1 MKAQEKEASQR
12 DTSISQKECCAGK
25 HKTFS
30 PLRNP
35 PSRDNVEDCSLDE
48 VNAAEKI
55 YISLLQAE
63 RVKDGEEIDNKSPF
77 VVGRCNETAVLQRDK
92 GSVEDGEERESQ
104 DIYNF
109 SVDEHKKKQTYS
121 DLFGERRSSRIL
133 KRRRGSYR
141 KHAVTERIAL
151 FLEEFEE
158 YFGLGFKLHKTELEY
173 WIERLQLAN
182 DRVTVKQYLKRFLRD
197 GYFRTERGVLV
208 FQSKQPRQPTLKEI
222 LNVQRQIQT
231 LRAVT
236 HKPRRRRSY

>member
-1 MKAQEKEASQR
+1 LKRERS
-12 DTSISQKECCAGK
+12 
-25 HKTFS
+25 
-30 PLRNP
+30 
-35 PSRDNVEDCSLDE
+35 
-48 VNAAEKI
+48 VNDDK
-55 YISLLQAE
+55 
-63 RVKDGEEIDNKSPF
+63 NSPF

-109 SVDEHKKKQTYS
+109 SVDEHNINRKVSDTDFGLPSKQDQQLIQAHKITQTTYLTPEPPFS
-121 DLFGERRSSRIL
+121 YKL